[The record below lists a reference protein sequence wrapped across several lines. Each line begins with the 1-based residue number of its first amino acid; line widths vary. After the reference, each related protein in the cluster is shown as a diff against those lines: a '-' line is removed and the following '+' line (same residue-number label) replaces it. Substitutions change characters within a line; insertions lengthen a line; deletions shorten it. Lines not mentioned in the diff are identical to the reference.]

1 MPRHRCAIPADDRVE
16 HRRHWVRHREVEDPR
31 GPMGRVLWG
40 SCGRFTWQANTGGVN
55 PPRLS
60 SALRVDRVGT
70 CRAPWCARARTSR
83 MVRSFPAR
91 EPSQDGV
98 GNSQTYSMEVGPGDE
113 RAGLPCAAVDPVHGI
128 DVGEQA
134 GPARAVS
141 RQLQRHA
148 GSGFPLRRRGCIA
161 RRGHTV
167 RESPVS
173 RGSTGCRA
181 RDLPHGHG
189 RYRHHRTHGPGA
201 HAGHVRPCARSLG
214 RSR

>member
-1 MPRHRCAIPADDRVE
+1 M
-16 HRRHWVRHREVEDPR
+16 
-31 GPMGRVLWG
+31 GPVLWG
-40 SCGRFTWQANTGGVN
+40 SCGRFTWQPNTGRVN

-60 SALRVDRVGT
+60 SALRVDRFGT
-70 CRAPWCARARTSR
+70 RRAPWCARARTSR
-83 MVRSFPAR
+83 MVRSFPSR
-91 EPSQDGV
+91 EPSTV
-98 GNSQTYSMEVGPGDE
+98 CSGNSQTYSMEVGPGDE
-113 RAGLPCAAVDPVHGI
+113 RAGLPCAAVGPVHGI

-134 GPARAVS
+134 RPARAVS
-141 RQLQRHA
+141 QQLQRHA
-148 GSGFPLRRRGCIA
+148 GSGFPLRLRRCIL